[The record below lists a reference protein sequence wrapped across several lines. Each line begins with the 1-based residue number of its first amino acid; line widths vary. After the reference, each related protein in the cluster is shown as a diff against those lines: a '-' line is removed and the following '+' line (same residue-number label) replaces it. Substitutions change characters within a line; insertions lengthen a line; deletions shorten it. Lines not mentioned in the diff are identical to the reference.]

1 MVYKYLK
8 THIVNKYSRIFH
20 HITTEDVKRKQRD
33 NIVVE
38 KKKEKL
44 DIIMQEHM
52 EYIEKEL
59 EGQKS
64 NWRTELPDS

>member
-1 MVYKYLK
+1 M
-8 THIVNKYSRIFH
+8 NKYSRIFH

-64 NWRTELPDS
+64 NWRTELTDS

>member
-64 NWRTELPDS
+64 NWRTELTDS